1 VALVLGITTASW
13 AATFGTVVPIRG
25 HVSDIALD
33 EGRGVVYAANFTANR
48 IEVISMANLSLGT
61 PFQLQPSPLAF
72 SPLAFSTL
80 ALSPDGRY
88 LVVGH
93 HASVAPPLTIID
105 LVGNTIKTVDLNGA
119 SVLAV
124 AFGSGP
130 QALVVTNSSVQL
142 LDPAAGLL
150 QQLQLLGFDSKPLPV
165 PWATYPPEII
175 KASAGVSGDGQ
186 VIYVLAGDDSAPSVV
201 RYDISTGTLIL
212 TGIVSSPPLGP
223 RMMSVDQ
230 SGTTFLAGWALF
242 DFSRFEL
249 QQQLVDLANFPYPTG
264 TLNVGSHAFDWSR
277 NVIYAQVPTGAAG
290 ETPVL
295 HILDSDNLTVRER
308 LQLRENLAGKSL
320 LTSNHQTMYSVS
332 DSGVTVFPIGALA
345 SVHRVT
351 AKQEDIVFRG
361 SGCDQKVITQ
371 FLDIVDPGGNATDF
385 KLSMPDGASG
395 ITISQPTGTT
405 PAHVRIQVDPASFQS
420 QKGTTAVTL
429 NVTSSSGVN
438 IPTPVRLLINTRDP
452 DQKGTLVDVPGKIV
466 DVLAD
471 PARNRFYLIRQDKNL
486 VLVFDGATYKQI
498 GSMRTGNTPV
508 QMAMTKGSR
517 YLIVGNDN
525 SQIASVLDL
534 QTLRRS
540 QPIIFPPGYYPRSI
554 AVSNNA
560 ILATSRGAGSPPK
573 VHRIDLNARLATPP
587 DSLGIYDN
595 TISVDAVMT
604 ASPSGN
610 VIFMPMPDGTVA
622 LYEASS
628 DTFVASRKDVSSLAG
643 SYAALTD
650 DLFVVD
656 TNVFNRALAH
666 VGQLDP
672 AAGSSSGF
680 ATMNGLGL
688 RSTTPS
694 GSING
699 VIQRFRL
706 SQLSSVRPVRTS
718 ESPSTAQALTT
729 PPVGQIG
736 ETILP
741 FTRTLAPLSNGA
753 IAQLSTSGVMI
764 LASNFDAVSGPP
776 SIKAV
781 MNSADQG
788 PGVAPGGLISIT
800 GANLSSSTESTSDV
814 PLPTALGDVCL
825 YVNAEALPL
834 FMVSSGQVNAQLPF
848 DVVGGAN
855 MVLSTSGGVT
865 KPFSFNVQSTAPA
878 IFRTGG
884 GGPVIIRTVDG
895 KFITNSTPIHLNQKL
910 IIYLTGLGATTQAV
924 AAGDASPSS
933 PPAAAAVTPT
943 ITLGGVNI
951 WTLFA
956 GLAPNQVGVN
966 QINAQVPFH
975 HIPTGSSIPFTI
987 TQGSYSTT
995 VTVKVQE

>member
-1 VALVLGITTASW
+1 
-13 AATFGTVVPIRG
+13 
-25 HVSDIALD
+25 
-33 EGRGVVYAANFTANR
+33 
-48 IEVISMANLSLGT
+48 
-61 PFQLQPSPLAF
+61 
-72 SPLAFSTL
+72 
-80 ALSPDGRY
+80 
-88 LVVGH
+88 
-93 HASVAPPLTIID
+93 
-105 LVGNTIKTVDLNGA
+105 
-119 SVLAV
+119 
-124 AFGSGP
+124 
-130 QALVVTNSSVQL
+130 
-142 LDPAAGLL
+142 
-150 QQLQLLGFDSKPLPV
+150 
-165 PWATYPPEII
+165 
-175 KASAGVSGDGQ
+175 
-186 VIYVLAGDDSAPSVV
+186 
-201 RYDISTGTLIL
+201 
-212 TGIVSSPPLGP
+212 
-223 RMMSVDQ
+223 MMSVDQ

-242 DFSRFEL
+242 DFSRFDVHKR
-249 QQQLVDLANFPYPTG
+249 LVDLANFPYPTG
-264 TLNVGSHAFDWSR
+264 KLNVGSHAFDWSR
-277 NVIYAQVPTGAAG
+277 SRIYAQVPSGAAG

-308 LQLRENLAGKSL
+308 LQLPENLAGKSL
-320 LTSNHQTMYSVS
+320 LTSDHQTMYSVS
-332 DSGVTVFPIGALA
+332 DSGVTVFPIGSLA
-345 SVHRVT
+345 SAHRVT
-351 AKQEDIVFRG
+351 AKQEDILFRG

-371 FLDIVDPGGNATDF
+371 SLDIVDPGGNATDF
-385 KLSMPDGASG
+385 TLSMPDGVSG

-429 NVTSSSGVN
+429 NVTSKSGVN
-438 IPTPVRLLINTRDP
+438 IPMPVRLLINTRDP
-452 DQKGTLVDVPGKIV
+452 DQKGTLVSVPGKIV
-466 DVLAD
+466 DILAD
-471 PARNRFYLIRQDKNL
+471 PARKRFYVIRQDKNL
-486 VLVFDGATYKQI
+486 VLAFDSTTYKQI
-498 GSMRTGNTPV
+498 GAMRTGNTPV

-525 SQIASVLDL
+525 SQISSVLDL
-534 QTLRRS
+534 ETLQRS
-540 QPIIFPPGYYPRSI
+540 QPIIFPPGFYPRSI

-573 VHRIDLNARLATPP
+573 VHRIDLNARLATTP

-595 TISVDAVMT
+595 TINVDAVMT

-643 SYAALTD
+643 AYAALTD
-650 DLFVVD
+650 DVFVVD
-656 TNVFNRALAH
+656 TNVFNRALAQ
-666 VGQLDP
+666 VGQLDTT
-672 AAGSSSGF
+672 AGSSSGF
-680 ATMNGLGL
+680 VTVNGLGL

-694 GSING
+694 GGLSG

-706 SQLSSVRPVRTS
+706 KQLTSVRPVRTS
-718 ESPSTAQALTT
+718 ESPSIAQALST

-741 FTRTLAPLSNGA
+741 FTRTLAPLSNGGA

-764 LASNFDAVSGPP
+764 LPANFDAATAPP
-776 SIKAV
+776 SINAV

-800 GANLSSSTESTSDV
+800 GANLSSSTESTNDV

-848 DVVGGAN
+848 DVGGSAN
-855 MVLSTSGGVT
+855 MVLSTSGGMT
-865 KPFSFNVQSTAPA
+865 KPFNFNVQSTAPA

-910 IIYLTGLGATTQAV
+910 IIYLTGLGVTTQAV

-933 PPAAAAVTPT
+933 PPAAAAITPT
-943 ITLGGVNI
+943 ITLGGTNI

-975 HIPTGSSIPFTI
+975 NIPTGSDIPFTI

-995 VTVKVQE
+995 VKLKVQE